1 LSEVPIA
8 GRTDLAIPK
17 LGFAAPPAGDSGSAA
32 ELARM
37 LVEAQN
43 PVVVAGRM
51 ARTHA
56 GMSHLV
62 EFAELLQVP
71 VVDSGARLNFPSRHP
86 LNVSG
91 NARRLVE
98 SADLILG
105 LEIADFLR
113 LGQHHQRSTGI
124 CISASHEGEVSVYL
138 VWQRVTTRNF
148 SATNL

>member
-1 LSEVPIA
+1 MLAPHAPVVLVADAELSEVPIA

-17 LGFAAPPAGDSGSAA
+17 LGFAAPPAGDSGAVA

-37 LVEAQN
+37 LVEAQT
-43 PVVVAGRM
+43 PIVVAGRM

-62 EFAELLQVP
+62 ELAELLQVP
-71 VVDSGARLNFPSRHP
+71 VVDTGARLNFPSRHS
-86 LNVSG
+86 LNVSA

-105 LEIADFLR
+105 LEVADFYGLVNTIS
-113 LGQHHQRSTGI
+113 GQLEY
-124 CISASHEGEVSVYL
+124 AS
-138 VWQRVTTRNF
+138 RP
-148 SATNL
+148 A